1 VARWLGNPGVCGV
14 TYTAGDVKA
23 TWRED
28 GLLAVLRASEDEWL
42 AHLSVEQWYEDQ
54 QREPAIAWVVSW
66 LDPVPVEPTMLSA
79 AIEIPALTADDAKRR
94 QYLIERALA
103 AMDAS
108 PVTPAPFAVPAP
120 TPEDADQWSAHLNLQ
135 LASWERAFGELLE
148 ATKTD
153 DSGGELGRYRSLAQ
167 TLDWT
172 YALDSSLGM
181 LWKRLSGDIRERR
194 SLETDARAH
203 AAAAHNAAVD
213 ANFDLENDPA
223 FAAYVRRQRDHQPY
237 EQWSDVLLAG
247 AFQRQFFLAIQ
258 WVRGQLIH
266 AATSAPMDLRQFRP
280 GAEPRWKWRE
290 SGNFARGR
298 TGDAGCRAYDDV
310 LAGHDVTGFLSHLSD
325 VLRSGALDLET
336 LVRTA
341 SAGN

>member
-1 VARWLGNPGVCGV
+1 
-14 TYTAGDVKA
+14 
-23 TWRED
+23 
-28 GLLAVLRASEDEWL
+28 
-42 AHLSVEQWYEDQ
+42 
-54 QREPAIAWVVSW
+54 
-66 LDPVPVEPTMLSA
+66 MLSA
-79 AIEIPALTADDAKRR
+79 AIEIPALTADDAMRR
-94 QYLIERALA
+94 QRLIERALA
-103 AMDAS
+103 AMGAP
-108 PVTPAPFAVPAP
+108 PVPPTPFAIPAP
-120 TPEDADQWSAHLNLQ
+120 TPEDADEWSAHLNLQ

-148 ATKTD
+148 ATKPD
-153 DSGGELGRYRSLAQ
+153 ESGGELGRYRSLAQ

-181 LWKRLSGDIRERR
+181 LWKRLSDDIRERR

-203 AAAAHNAAVD
+203 TAATHNAAVD
-213 ANFDLENDPA
+213 ASFELGSDPA

-237 EQWSDVLLAG
+237 EHWSDVLLAG

-298 TGDAGCRAYDDV
+298 TGDAGRRAYDDV
-310 LAGHDVTGFLSHLSD
+310 LAGHDVTGLLSHLSD
-325 VLRSGALDLET
+325 VFRSGALDLET

-341 SAGN
+341 SAGS

>member
-1 VARWLGNPGVCGV
+1 M

-28 GLLAVLRASEDEWL
+28 GLLAVLRASENEWL

-66 LDPVPVEPTMLSA
+66 LDPVAVDPTMLSS
-79 AIEIPALTADDAKRR
+79 AIEIPALTADDAERR
-94 QYLIERALA
+94 QHLIERALA
-103 AMDAS
+103 AIDA
-108 PVTPAPFAVPAP
+108 PPATPTPFAVPAP
-120 TPEDADQWSAHLNLQ
+120 TPEDADEWAAHLDLQ

-153 DSGGELGRYRSLAQ
+153 DPGGELGRYRSLAQ

-181 LWKRLSGDIRERR
+181 LWKTLSGEIRERR
-194 SLETDARAH
+194 SLETDAKAH
-203 AAAAHNAAVD
+203 AAATDNAAV
-213 ANFDLENDPA
+213 AASFDLEGDPA

-237 EQWSDVLLAG
+237 EHWSDVLLAG

-290 SGNFARGR
+290 SDKFARGR
-298 TGDAGCRAYDDV
+298 AGEAGRRAYDDV
-310 LAGHDVTGFLSHLSD
+310 LGGRDVTGLLSHLSD
-325 VLRSGALDLET
+325 VFRHGALELET

-341 SAGN
+341 SEGT